1 MVNLLLSLVVQ
12 KEFNNKIVESIIEK
26 VKPDHLYM
34 LVAQESELPVFEKYG
49 ECVLRKDLVHGT
61 YSEKQLDLEHSYP
74 LEDDVIQYMSQYA
87 VNIIYQ
93 QRRFEYYP
101 GFPIGD
107 TVDIHYTVYRHN
119 FFFLYNFLKR
129 NQITHVYLASIPHE
143 GYDYMIYYL
152 CKYLNIS
159 VQLTHSCF
167 IPPRRFALKD
177 FEKDSPE
184 LKAEYEKLL
193 KQYQNTNIEDIPLEG
208 RTAEMYERWFSR
220 EADQMKPVQMRN
232 DPFVWR
238 LRQRFGETNIFRV
251 WRGVLGEDYAAYGI
265 SVRFVG
271 TAFLKIPALLSAI
284 PAAWRRFRFEK
295 PVKKESIRLRNYY
308 QTLTTMPVEGEK
320 YIYFPL
326 QYQPEATSNPMGGG
340 MYADQVIP
348 LQILSKALPEDVK
361 IYVKLHPEQLCL
373 LRTEGYYKE
382 IASIPRVRMI
392 PIEYSTYELIKNA
405 LAVSCLTGTA
415 LWECHFFGAPAI
427 AFGYSVKNMAPFTF
441 PVRTVEDC
449 QKAVEEIMKKPRRD
463 IAREVKIYTKALHNI
478 SFDVAD
484 LAQVLPEIIEK
495 FVRETSNSYAVEGN

>member
-26 VKPDHLYM
+26 TKPDHLYM
-34 LVAQESELPVFEKYG
+34 LAALESELPVFEKYG
-49 ECVLRKDLVHGT
+49 ECILRKNLVHGI
-61 YSEKQLDLEHSYP
+61 YSGEQLDLEHSYP
-74 LEDDVIQYMSQYA
+74 LEDGVIQYMSRYA
-87 VNIIYQ
+87 LDIIYQ

-101 GFPIGD
+101 EFPIGN
-107 TVDIHYTVYRHN
+107 TVDTHYTVYRHN
-119 FFFLYNFLKR
+119 LFFLYNFLKR
-129 NQITHVYLASIPHE
+129 KQITHVYLSAIPHE
-143 GYDYMIYYL
+143 GYDYMLYYL
-152 CKYLNIS
+152 CKYLDIP

-193 KQYQNTNIEDIPLEG
+193 EQYRDTDISDIPLEG
-208 RTAEMYERWFSR
+208 GTAQMFDRWSSR
-220 EADQMKPVQMRN
+220 EPEQMKTAQMRS

-238 LRQRFGETNIFRV
+238 LRQRFGETNIVRV
-251 WRGVLGEDYAAYGI
+251 WRGVLGEDYAAYGFSI
-265 SVRFVG
+265 KFIG
-271 TAFLKIPALLSAI
+271 AAFLKIPALCRAI
-284 PAAWRRFRFEK
+284 PAAWRRYLFER
-295 PVKKESIRLRNYY
+295 PVKKESARLRNYY
-308 QTLTTMPVEGEK
+308 QTLTAMPVDGEK

-348 LQILSKALPEDVK
+348 LQILSRALPEDVK

-382 IASIPRVRMI
+382 IASIPKVRMI

-415 LWECHFFGAPAI
+415 LWECHFFGVPAI

-449 QKAVEEIMKKPRRD
+449 QKAVEEIIKKPRRD
-463 IAREVKIYTKALHNI
+463 IAKEVKIYTKALHNI
-478 SFDVAD
+478 SFDSAD
-484 LAQVLPEIIEK
+484 LAKVLPEIIEK
-495 FVRETSNSYAVEGN
+495 FVRGMNESGHADRD

>member
-12 KEFNNKIVESIIEK
+12 KEINNQIVESIIEK
-26 VKPDHLYM
+26 VKPDHLCM
-34 LVAQESELPVFEKYG
+34 LVAKESELPIFEKYG
-49 ECVLRKDLVHGT
+49 ECVLRRDLVHGT
-61 YSEKQLDLEHSYP
+61 YSEEQLDMEHSYP

-87 VNIIYQ
+87 MDIIYQ
-93 QRRFEYYP
+93 QRRFEAYP

-107 TVDIHYTVYRHN
+107 TVDTHYTVYRHN
-119 FFFLYNFLKR
+119 LFFLYNFLKR
-129 NQITHVYLASIPHE
+129 KQITHVYLVAIPHE
-143 GYDYMIYYL
+143 GYDYMLYYL
-152 CKYLNIS
+152 CRYLGIP

-167 IPPRRFALKD
+167 IPPRWFALKD

-184 LKAEYEKLL
+184 LKAEYARLL
-193 KQYQNTNIEDIPLEG
+193 EEYRDADIDDILLEG
-208 RTAEMYERWFSR
+208 KTKAQFERWSSR
-220 EADQMKPVQMRN
+220 EPEQMKPAQMRK

-238 LRQRFGETNIFRV
+238 LRQRFGETNIIRV
-251 WRGVLGEDYAAYGI
+251 WRGVLGGDYMKYGLGVKFI
-265 SVRFVG
+265 G
-271 TAFLKIPALLSAI
+271 AAFLKIPALCKAI
-284 PAAWRRFRFEK
+284 PEAWKRYRFEK
-295 PVKKESIRLRNYY
+295 PVKKESVRLRDYY
-308 QTLTTMPVEGEK
+308 QTLTAMPEAGEK

-373 LRTEGYYKE
+373 LRTKGYYKE
-382 IASIPRVRMI
+382 IASIPKVRMI
-392 PIEYSTYELIKNA
+392 PIKYSTYELIRNA

-449 QKAVEEIMKKPRRD
+449 RKAVEEIMKEPRRD
-463 IAREVKIYTKALHNI
+463 IAKEVKIYTKALHNI
-478 SFDVAD
+478 SFDAAD
-484 LAQVLPEIIEK
+484 LAKVLPDLLEK
-495 FVRETSNSYAVEGN
+495 FVSETGKCEGM

>member
-26 VKPDHLYM
+26 TKPDHLCM
-34 LVAQESELPVFEKYG
+34 FVAQENELPVFEKYG
-49 ECVLRKDLVHGT
+49 KCVLRKDLVHGM
-61 YSEKQLDLEHSYP
+61 YSERQLDLEHGYP
-74 LEDDVIQYMSQYA
+74 LEDDVIQYMNRYA
-87 VNIIYQ
+87 LDIIYQ
-93 QRRFEYYP
+93 QKRFEHYP
-101 GFPIGD
+101 GFPVED

-119 FFFLYNFLKR
+119 LFFLYNLLKR
-129 NQITHVYLASIPHE
+129 ERITHVYMSAIPHE
-143 GYDYMIYYL
+143 GYDYMLYYL
-152 CKYLNIS
+152 CKYLDIP

-167 IPPRRFALKD
+167 IPPRHFLLKD
-177 FEKDSPE
+177 FEQDSPE
-184 LKAEYEKLL
+184 LEAEYAKLL
-193 KQYQNTNIEDIPLEG
+193 EQYKDIDIADIPLEDK
-208 RTAEMYERWFSR
+208 TAEVFMRWCSR
-220 EADQMKPVQMRN
+220 EPEQMKPIQMHQN
-232 DPFVWR
+232 PFTWR

-251 WRGVLGEDYAAYGI
+251 WRGVLGEDYAAYGLGMKFI
-265 SVRFVG
+265 G
-271 TAFLKIPALLSAI
+271 AAFLKIPELFGAI
-284 PAAWRRFRFEK
+284 PEAWRRYCFEK
-295 PVKKESIRLRNYY
+295 PVKKESTRLRNYY
-308 QTLTTMPVEGEK
+308 QTLTTMPVDDEK

-340 MYADQVIP
+340 MYADQIIP

-382 IASIPRVRMI
+382 IASIPKVRMI

-449 QKAVEEIMKKPRRD
+449 RRAVEEIMKKPRRD
-463 IAREVKIYTKALHNI
+463 IAKEVKIYTKALHNI
-478 SFDVAD
+478 SFDIAD
-484 LAQVLPEIIEK
+484 LAKVLPEIIEK
-495 FVRETSNSYAVEGN
+495 FVRETNEC